1 MLELGESPL
10 REPASEFPGGGRS
23 REWIMFERAR
33 FAAAVRFDGHGNNPM
48 SELRLVPF
56 SGADLEAV
64 AAWFDDPETR
74 RWLGDRRWP
83 AMILRLA
90 ADLPA
95 EHCGHR
101 VIDRRA
107 WIIEEGDVRVGMID
121 VEIYADRTAGLAFV
135 VAPAHR
141 GRGVARGALRAIAT
155 QLAASGVQE
164 VFGGVETDNV
174 VSMRC
179 MEAAGFTRRS
189 QHPDAEGFVY
199 FARQLG
205 ETAVEEGRVE
215 EAAGGRGAEAN
226 DLD

>member
-1 MLELGESPL
+1 MHASILDALLARFCPSKARERVLELGESPL
-10 REPASEFPGGGRS
+10 RGSASEFPGGGHS

-33 FAAAVRFDGHGNNPM
+33 FAAAVRFNGHGNNPM
-48 SELRLVPF
+48 SELRLLPF

-107 WIIEEGDVRVGMID
+107 WI
-121 VEIYADRTAGLAFV
+121 

-141 GRGVARGALRAIAT
+141 GRGVARRALRAIAT

-215 EAAGGRGAEAN
+215 EAAGGRGAREAN